1 MSAIN
6 NIVSSGILP
15 AVAGQGA
22 SSFSPASVSQAA
34 NPQGAGS
41 VGASAKQQANSPTD
55 VSSGRKPTKE
65 EVNQVLE
72 DLIKR
77 QQGSPTSVQFSVD
90 ENLDQVVIKV
100 VDPATQKVIRQ
111 IPSEA
116 IMKMREDMLAFE
128 SKSSTGLL
136 LSEKT

>member
-6 NIVSSGILP
+6 NIVSSSIHP
-15 AVAGQGA
+15 AVAGQDA
-22 SSFSPASVSQAA
+22 SSFSQASVAQGVASQPMPPKLQTSGSA
-34 NPQGAGS
+34 GA
-41 VGASAKQQANSPTD
+41 
-55 VSSGRKPTKE
+55 SSGRKPTKE

-90 ENLDQVVIKV
+90 EKLDQVVIKV
-100 VDPATQKVIRQ
+100 VDPTTQKVIKQ

>member
-6 NIVSSGILP
+6 NIVSSSIHP
-15 AVAGQGA
+15 AVAGQDA
-22 SSFSPASVSQAA
+22 SSFSQASTPTSVVPLPADPRLQANA
-34 NPQGAGS
+34 SAGS
-41 VGASAKQQANSPTD
+41 ANS
-55 VSSGRKPTKE
+55 RKPTKE

-72 DLIKR
+72 GLIKR
-77 QQGSPTSVQFSVD
+77 QEGSPTSVQFSVD
-90 ENLDQVVIKV
+90 EKLDQVVIKV
-100 VDPATQKVIRQ
+100 VDPTTQKVIKQ

>member
-6 NIVSSGILP
+6 NIVGSSIHP
-15 AVAGQGA
+15 AIAGQDA
-22 SSFSPASVSQAA
+22 SSFSQASTQPSAVPLPADPRLQANA
-34 NPQGAGS
+34 SAGS
-41 VGASAKQQANSPTD
+41 ANS
-55 VSSGRKPTKE
+55 RKPTKE

-72 DLIKR
+72 GLIKR

-90 ENLDQVVIKV
+90 EKLDQVVIKV
-100 VDPATQKVIRQ
+100 VDPATQKVIKQ

-128 SKSSTGLL
+128 SKSSAGLL

>member
-6 NIVSSGILP
+6 NIVSSSIHP
-15 AVAGQGA
+15 AVAGQDA
-22 SSFSPASVSQAA
+22 SSFSQASVAQGVASQ
-34 NPQGAGS
+34 PMPPKLQTSSSTGA
-41 VGASAKQQANSPTD
+41 
-55 VSSGRKPTKE
+55 SSGRKPTKE

-90 ENLDQVVIKV
+90 EKLDQVVIKV
-100 VDPATQKVIRQ
+100 VDPTTQKVIKQ

>member
-6 NIVSSGILP
+6 NIVSSSIHP
-15 AVAGQGA
+15 AVAGQDA
-22 SSFSPASVSQAA
+22 SSFSQSSVVQGAVSQPVASKLEA
-34 NPQGAGS
+34 SGS
-41 VGASAKQQANSPTD
+41 TGSANSQ
-55 VSSGRKPTKE
+55 KPTKE

-72 DLIKR
+72 GLIKR
-77 QQGSPTSVQFSVD
+77 QQSSPTSVHFSVD
-90 ENLDQVVIKV
+90 EKLDQVVIKV
-100 VDPATQKVIRQ
+100 VDPATQKVIKQ

-116 IMKMREDMLAFE
+116 ILKMREDMLNFE

>member
-1 MSAIN
+1 
-6 NIVSSGILP
+6 
-15 AVAGQGA
+15 
-22 SSFSPASVSQAA
+22 
-34 NPQGAGS
+34 
-41 VGASAKQQANSPTD
+41 
-55 VSSGRKPTKE
+55 
-65 EVNQVLE
+65 VNQVLE

-90 ENLDQVVIKV
+90 EKLDQVVIKV
-100 VDPATQKVIRQ
+100 VDPTTQKVIKQ

>member
-6 NIVSSGILP
+6 NIVSSSIHP
-15 AVAGQGA
+15 AVAGQDA
-22 SSFSPASVSQAA
+22 SSFSPASAS
-34 NPQGAGS
+34 QGAAS
-41 VGASAKQQANSPTD
+41 PSAAPKLQVNSPAGASSAQ
-55 VSSGRKPTKE
+55 KPTKD

-90 ENLDQVVIKV
+90 EKLDQVVIKV
-100 VDPATQKVIRQ
+100 LDPATRKVIKQ
-111 IPSEA
+111 IPAEA

>member
-6 NIVSSGILP
+6 NIVSSSIHP
-15 AVAGQGA
+15 AAAGRDA
-22 SSFSPASVSQAA
+22 SSFSPASVAQEMASQSTSPK
-34 NPQGAGS
+34 PQTS
-41 VGASAKQQANSPTD
+41 SPTGA
-55 VSSGRKPTKE
+55 SSGRKPTKE

-90 ENLDQVVIKV
+90 EKLDQVVIKV
-100 VDPATQKVIRQ
+100 VDPTTQKVIKQ

>member
-6 NIVSSGILP
+6 NIVSSSIHP

-22 SSFSPASVSQAA
+22 SSFSQASVVQGVASQPELPKLQTTSA
-34 NPQGAGS
+34 GAL
-41 VGASAKQQANSPTD
+41 
-55 VSSGRKPTKE
+55 SSQNPTKE

-72 DLIKR
+72 GLIKR

-90 ENLDQVVIKV
+90 QKLDQVVIKV
-100 VDPATQKVIRQ
+100 VDPTTQKVIKQ